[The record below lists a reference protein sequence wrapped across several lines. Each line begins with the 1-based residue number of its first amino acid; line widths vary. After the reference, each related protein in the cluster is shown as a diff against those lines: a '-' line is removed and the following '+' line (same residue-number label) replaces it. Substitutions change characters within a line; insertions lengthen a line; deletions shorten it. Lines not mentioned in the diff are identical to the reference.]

1 MISNQILA
9 VVVMTKIKQISD
21 EMIILVNQH
30 RQENYPNIPE
40 DLIKEIIISEDSLLT
55 EKDSGRS
62 LSKTREI
69 IDTYFEEVR

>member
-1 MISNQILA
+1 
-9 VVVMTKIKQISD
+9 MTKIKQISD
-21 EMIILVNQH
+21 EMIMHVNQY
-30 RQENYPNIPE
+30 RQANYPNIPE

-69 IDTYFEEVR
+69 IDKYFEEVR